1 MGHHI
6 CYVVYILFD
15 AVYAFLTEKRRRI
28 AAGAI

>member
-15 AVYAFLTEKRRRI
+15 AVYPFLMEKRRI

>member
-15 AVYAFLTEKRRRI
+15 AVYAFLTEKRRI